1 MKSLFISGNKITYD
15 GSQLCSHWAL
25 KHFNL
30 QGDSIVAFIGP
41 CDVKTERLVD
51 LIDQKRGELIYSP
64 KMLHFIAEFFDLDL
78 EKTVLRQRLL
88 ISVIKEALDH
98 FFKEA
103 KADKKLARVGDDIFV
118 KEASG
123 QKKLSVSIA
132 TLSPVSGLIHT
143 GLNIKTEGVPVAAIG
158 LAGLDI
164 DSEKLA
170 QTVLTNFSAEIA
182 QIQEATTKV
191 RGVS

>member
-1 MKSLFISGNKITYD
+1 MKSLFVSRNKITYD

-25 KHFNL
+25 RHFNL

-41 CDVKTERLVD
+41 CDVKTDKLVD

-64 KMLHFIAEFFDLDL
+64 EMLHFIAEFFDLDL
-78 EKTVLRQRLL
+78 ERTVLRQRLL
-88 ISVIKEALDH
+88 VSIIKEVLDRLL
-98 FFKEA
+98 KET
-103 KADKKLARVGDDIFV
+103 KTDERIKRVGDDLFI
-118 KEASG
+118 KEADG

-143 GLNIKTEGVPVAAIG
+143 GLNIETKGVPVVAVG
-158 LAGLDI
+158 LAKLNI
-164 DSEKLA
+164 NSKKLA
-170 QTVLTNFSAEIA
+170 QTVLKNFSAEME
-182 QIQEATTKV
+182 QIQEAKTKV